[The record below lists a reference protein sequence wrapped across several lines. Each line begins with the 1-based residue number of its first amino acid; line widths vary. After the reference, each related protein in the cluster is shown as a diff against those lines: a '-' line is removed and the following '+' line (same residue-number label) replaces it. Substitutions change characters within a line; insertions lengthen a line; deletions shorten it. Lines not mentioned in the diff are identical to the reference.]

1 MSKRSRAQNKK
12 RQKTEGRERHKQ
24 RQEQRKLKAKTVR
37 HTQQLECLSLD
48 ILNR

>member
-24 RQEQRKLKAKTVR
+24 RQEQRRVKAASSDKR
-37 HTQQLECLSLD
+37 GS
-48 ILNR
+48 R